1 VKTAEQG
8 GASSKSGPKAQNQTK
23 TEEKKKKENNG
34 GNITQGT

>member
-1 VKTAEQG
+1 VQIIRKG

-23 TEEKKKKENNG
+23 TEEKKKENNG